1 MIHNKSFKLIELF
14 SCFAILSLSVFY
26 IFQINQSTKNSYL
39 AQIYQREVKV
49 LLDETQ
55 ELENKYT
62 FVNSLE
68 NLLPAI
74 QELELEKIKEISYLN
89 LYPDKFAEK

>member
-1 MIHNKSFKLIELF
+1 MIYNKSFKLIELF
-14 SCFAILSLSVFY
+14 SFVAILSLSVFY
-26 IFQINQSTKNSYL
+26 IFQINQSIKNSYL
-39 AQIYQREVKV
+39 AQIYQQKVEV

-55 ELENKYT
+55 ELENEYT

-89 LYPDKFAEK
+89 LYSDQFAEK

>member
-1 MIHNKSFKLIELF
+1 MTYNKSFKLVELF
-14 SCFAILSLSVFY
+14 SFTVILSLSVFY

-39 AQIYQREVKV
+39 AKIYQQKVAV

-55 ELENKYT
+55 ELKNKYT

-74 QELELEKIKEISYLN
+74 QELELEKIQEISYLN
-89 LYPDKFAEK
+89 LYPDQFAEK

>member
-1 MIHNKSFKLIELF
+1 MTYNKSFKLVELF
-14 SCFAILSLSVFY
+14 SFIALLSLSTFY
-26 IFQINQSTKNSYL
+26 IFQINQSTRNSYL
-39 AQIYQREVKV
+39 AQIYQQKVEV

-62 FVNSLE
+62 FANSLE

-74 QELELEKIKEISYLN
+74 QKLELEKIKEVSYLN
-89 LYPDKFAEK
+89 LYPAQFTEK

>member
-1 MIHNKSFKLIELF
+1 MIYNKSFKLVELF
-14 SCFAILSLSVFY
+14 SFVAILSLSVFY

-39 AQIYQREVKV
+39 AQIYQQKVEV

-55 ELENKYT
+55 ELENEYT

-89 LYPDKFAEK
+89 LYPDQFAEK